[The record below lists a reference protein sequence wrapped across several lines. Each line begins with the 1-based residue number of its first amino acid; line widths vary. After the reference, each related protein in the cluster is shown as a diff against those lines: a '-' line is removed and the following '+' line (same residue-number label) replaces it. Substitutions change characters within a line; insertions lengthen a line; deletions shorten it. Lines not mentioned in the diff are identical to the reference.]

1 MPELTPKLL
10 AAYRA
15 TWIDVDLPLE
25 TFTVPPAD
33 QGKALDLP
41 EELQPWFVVIT
52 AFNPGSEALT
62 DDENQARHA
71 ELWGLVRS
79 HAELWNV
86 VRSVGDDC
94 FQAVGRSEDGS
105 WREES
110 VAIVGVEEKRALA
123 LAQRFGQLA
132 VFCVDEKGCEVV
144 QVPAGVLSM
153 EIDEEQEDPDPR
165 CPSCGSEDVVHVAY
179 GLVMLNEAGE
189 RAVEAGRMRLGGC
202 IVGPDSYEF
211 ECNECPMRWNGP
223 ERLDS
228 SL

>member
-15 TWIDVDLPLE
+15 TWIDLDLPLG

-79 HAELWNV
+79 F
-86 VRSVGDDC
+86 GDDC
-94 FQAVGRSEDGS
+94 FPAVGRSEDGS

-144 QVPAGVLSM
+144 QVPAGLLSM
-153 EIDEEQEDPDPR
+153 DIDKGLEGLYPR
-165 CPSCGSEDVVHVAY
+165 CPSCGSKDVVHVAY

-202 IVGPDSYEF
+202 LVGHDSYEF
-211 ECNECPMRWNGP
+211 ECNQCPMRWNGP
-223 ERLDS
+223 EESDS